1 MAGSAIQSLPL
12 TEEAISARL
21 ERLPLTSWY
30 RRIMLIVGMAGFF
43 DAFDALT
50 IAFVLPVLIPLWHIE
65 PGQIGALIS
74 IGYVGQLIGALG
86 LSWMAERYGRLSVLR
101 WSIAIYAL
109 FNLACAFAWSYDS
122 LFWLRFVQGL
132 GLGAE
137 VPIAATYMNEFT
149 RAELRG
155 RLVLLF
161 QAIFAFGVMI
171 TALVA
176 VWVVPNLGWQWM
188 FVIGA
193 LPALLAVGLRRLV
206 PESPRWLAAH
216 GRLQEADQT
225 LARIEDSVVKDGVQP
240 IPPLP
245 SNIPS
250 IVKEKAH
257 WRDLF
262 GRDYL
267 RRTLT
272 AWGMAFTTSI
282 VGYGL
287 LAWLPTIY
295 RNIYHLPLSQ
305 NLQYSFVSYSVGLFG
320 ALFGMLLIDR
330 FGRRP
335 CYTVSFLGAGDPA
348 VGVMVAQ
355 PWNPRASGDGGD
367 VSLHRALLHFDF
379 AGGHLRLLAGNL
391 SDADAGDG
399 QWCCQFL
406 VACRLDRRT
415 GDRRLHSWR
424 IRPSDCVPVFWRRR
438 CRRCT
443 DRDDLRNRDQSQGSR
458 RDRAMTCNGRPG
470 NSWSLATRIS

>member
-65 PGQIGALIS
+65 PGRIGALIS

-86 LSWMAERYGRLSVLR
+86 LSWMAERFGRLSVLR

-171 TALVA
+171 TALLA
-176 VWVVPNLGWQWM
+176 VWVVPHLGWQWM
-188 FVIGA
+188 FVFGA
-193 LPALLAVGLRRLV
+193 LPALLALWLRRLV

-216 GRLQEADQT
+216 GRIGEADRT
-225 LARIEDSVVKDGVQP
+225 LTRIEDSVVSEGVKP
-240 IPPLP
+240 MPPLP
-245 SNIPS
+245 SNIPN
-250 IVKEKAH
+250 IVKDTAH

-262 GRDYL
+262 GPDYL
-267 RRTLT
+267 GRTLT
-272 AWGMAFTTSI
+272 AWAMAFTTSI

-295 RNIYHLPLSQ
+295 RNVYHPPISQ
-305 NLQYSFVSYSVGLFG
+305 NLQYSFISYLVGLFG

-335 CYTVSFLGAGDPA
+335 CYTVSYLGAGIPLLTLWWLSRGA
-348 VGVMVAQ
+348 LASVETVVAL
-355 PWNPRASGDGGD
+355 ASI
-367 VSLHRALLHFDF
+367 ALFF
-379 AGGHLRLLAGNL
+379 ISILLAGIYVYLPEIYPTRMRALGSGTASSWLRVASIVGPVIVGFILAEAGL
-391 SDADAGDG
+391 SIV
-399 QWCCQFL
+399 FL
-406 VACRLDRRT
+406 FFGVAAIVGALIVMIFAIETNRRVLEEIA
-415 GDRRLHSWR
+415 R
-424 IRPSDCVPVFWRRR
+424 
-438 CRRCT
+438 
-443 DRDDLRNRDQSQGSR
+443 
-458 RDRAMTCNGRPG
+458 
-470 NSWSLATRIS
+470 

>member
-1 MAGSAIQSLPL
+1 MAESAIQSLPL

-65 PGQIGALIS
+65 PGRIGALIS

-86 LSWMAERYGRLSVLR
+86 LSWMAERFGRLSVLR

-176 VWVVPNLGWQWM
+176 IWVVPNLGWQWM

-193 LPALLAVGLRRLV
+193 LPALLAVALRRLV

-225 LARIEDSVVKDGVQP
+225 LTRIEDSVVKDGVQP

-250 IVKEKAH
+250 IVKETGA
-257 WRDLF
+257 
-262 GRDYL
+262 
-267 RRTLT
+267 
-272 AWGMAFTTSI
+272 
-282 VGYGL
+282 
-287 LAWLPTIY
+287 LAGPVRPRLSAPNANRLGNGVHHVDCRLWPACLAADD
-295 RNIYHLPLSQ
+295 LSQ
-305 NLQYSFVSYSVGLFG
+305 RLSPANQSKPAIQLCKLFCRAVRRAVRH
-320 ALFGMLLIDR
+320 ALD
-330 FGRRP
+330 
-335 CYTVSFLGAGDPA
+335 
-348 VGVMVAQ
+348 
-355 PWNPRASGDGGD
+355 
-367 VSLHRALLHFDF
+367 
-379 AGGHLRLLAGNL
+379 
-391 SDADAGDG
+391 
-399 QWCCQFL
+399 
-406 VACRLDRRT
+406 
-415 GDRRLHSWR
+415 
-424 IRPSDCVPVFWRRR
+424 
-438 CRRCT
+438 
-443 DRDDLRNRDQSQGSR
+443 
-458 RDRAMTCNGRPG
+458 
-470 NSWSLATRIS
+470 

>member
-21 ERLPLTSWY
+21 ERLPLTFWY

-65 PGQIGALIS
+65 PGRIGALIS

-295 RNIYHLPLSQ
+295 RNIYHLPISQ

-335 CYTVSFLGAGDPA
+335 CYTVSFLGAGIPLLA
-348 VGVMVAQ
+348 LWWLSRGTLAPVETVVTL
-355 PWNPRASGDGGD
+355 ASI
-367 VSLHRALLHFDF
+367 ALFF
-379 AGGHLRLLAGNL
+379 ISILLAGIYVYL
-391 SDADAGDG
+391 PEIYPT
-399 QWCCQFL
+399 
-406 VACRLDRRT
+406 RM
-415 GDRRLHSWR
+415 
-424 IRPSDCVPVFWRRR
+424 
-438 CRRCT
+438 
-443 DRDDLRNRDQSQGSR
+443 
-458 RDRAMTCNGRPG
+458 RAMGSG
-470 NSWSLATRIS
+470 AASSWLRVASIVGPVIVGFILGETGLPIVFLFFGGAAVVGALIVMFFAIETNRKVLEEIAR